1 MNTQADTKIVPGIQL
16 CRIYKTDPFGFPLYP
31 SDEGQYQQNKQERG
45 LNRDAISEIPKADSD
60 DGEQSNIY
68 ESVLNM

>member
-1 MNTQADTKIVPGIQL
+1 MNTQAETTIASSTQL
-16 CRIYKTDPFGFPLYP
+16 CRIYKTDPFGFPLYT
-31 SDEGQYQQNKQERG
+31 SDEEQYNQSKQEQG
-45 LNRDAISEIPKADSD
+45 INPDAISQTHRTDSD